1 MNARAPIPWAVILTV
16 IVTFGLPL
24 ARPIFAYMF
33 PELPRPLYEEDPFWL
48 LLLDHLGLVAVS
60 GAISVLGGIALAIA
74 VTRPWGADFRSLVE
88 TLAAMGQ
95 TFPPV
100 AVLAVAVPAL
110 GFGIWPA
117 IIALTLYGLLP
128 VTENTVAGLS
138 QIAPAIKEAARG
150 SGMTPWC
157 SNLNHHQRGHRS
169 HRLDRRRQVARPSHH
184 RRPQCLQHSLCAA
197 GRIAH
202 RLTRLG
208 AGSALRTS
216 QLARAALEIRCNGGC
231 AMNSYPVASTDLDHQ
246 LAEICAAEQAKERF
260 WCILESLD
268 NVLAVFDLA

>member
-1 MNARAPIPWAVILTV
+1 MNARSPIPWAVILTV
-16 IVTFGLPL
+16 LLTFGLPL

-74 VTRPWGADFRSLVE
+74 VTRPWGAEFRSLVE

-150 SGMTPWC
+150 SGMTPW
-157 SNLNHHQRGHRS
+157 
-169 HRLDRRRQVARPSHH
+169 QV
-184 RRPQCLQHSLCAA
+184 
-197 GRIAH
+197 
-202 RLTRLG
+202 LTRVELPLAAPVIIAG
-208 AGSALRTS
+208 ARTS
-216 QLARAALEIRCNGGC
+216 ITINVGTAAI
-231 AMNSYPVASTDLDHQ
+231 ASTVGAKSLGLPIIVGLNASNTAYVLQGALLTGSLALALDQ
-246 LAEICAAEQAKERF
+246 LSELFSWRVQRWKCGATVIVR
-260 WCILESLD
+260 
-268 NVLAVFDLA
+268 

>member
-1 MNARAPIPWAVILTV
+1 MNARSPIPWAVILTV
-16 IVTFGLPL
+16 LLTFGLPL
-24 ARPIFAYMF
+24 ARPIFAYLF

-74 VTRPWGADFRSLVE
+74 VTRPWGAEFRSLVE

-150 SGMTPWC
+150 SGMTPW
-157 SNLNHHQRGHRS
+157 
-169 HRLDRRRQVARPSHH
+169 QV
-184 RRPQCLQHSLCAA
+184 
-197 GRIAH
+197 
-202 RLTRLG
+202 LTRVELPLAAPVIIAG
-208 AGSALRTS
+208 ARTS
-216 QLARAALEIRCNGGC
+216 ITINVGTAAI
-231 AMNSYPVASTDLDHQ
+231 ASTVGAKSLGLPIIVGLNASNTAYVLQGALLTGSLALALDQ
-246 LAEICAAEQAKERF
+246 LFELLGWRVQRWKSGATAIAR
-260 WCILESLD
+260 
-268 NVLAVFDLA
+268 